1 MPANFPTTEQKRY
14 YGRFVEA
21 PTPEQLGSYFHLADT
36 DRSLI
41 WSRTKEHTQL
51 GLAVQLGT
59 VRFLGLFLP
68 DSQWSTVPK
77 RSFLHIP
84 RKILI

>member
-14 YGRFVEA
+14 YGCFDEA

-41 WSRTKEHTQL
+41 YNRAKEHTQL

-68 DSQWSTVPK
+68 DSQ
-77 RSFLHIP
+77 
-84 RKILI
+84 